1 MIQCNAGHF
10 FDETKHGSCPYC
22 GVPLDLGSPLAT
34 VPLAS
39 GPLASGPLASGA
51 AKTIPLRPVAVTPLA
66 NAPTPGVTR
75 RLVEEQI
82 GIDPVVGWL
91 VCIEGP
97 DRGRD
102 FRIRSENNFIGR
114 DASMEI
120 ALAGDDTISRQKH
133 ASIAFEPSQKS
144 FWLLPGEARGLTYVN
159 EQMAMAAVQLAP
171 RDVIRLG
178 KTKLVLVPFVDS
190 TFSWQ

>member
-10 FDETKHGSCPYC
+10 FDETKHGACPYC
-22 GVPLDLGSPLAT
+22 GVPLDLGSPLVT
-34 VPLAS
+34 V
-39 GPLASGPLASGA
+39 PLASGA
-51 AKTIPLRPVAVTPLA
+51 AKTIPLRPASAPVAS
-66 NAPTPGVTR
+66 APTPGVTR

-120 ALAGDDTISRQKH
+120 ALSGDDTISRQKH
-133 ASIAFEPSQKS
+133 ASIAFEPGQKS

-178 KTKLVLVPFVDS
+178 KTKLMLVPFVDS